1 MNNKFIMS
9 ETPLQPKPGIQQK
22 NTWLGLA
29 LLGFGIWNIITGNVT
44 DGITSVTAGIGL
56 VFSIGS

>member
-1 MNNKFIMS
+1 MS